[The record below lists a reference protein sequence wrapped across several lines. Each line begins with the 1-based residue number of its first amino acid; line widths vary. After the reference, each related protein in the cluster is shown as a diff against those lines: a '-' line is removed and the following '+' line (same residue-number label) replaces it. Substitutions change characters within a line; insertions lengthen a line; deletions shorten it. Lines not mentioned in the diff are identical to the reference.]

1 MDHLLTDTQRAWQIK
16 AREFAET
23 EIAPRS
29 LARDQIAAPADT
41 FDWELIRKGSQLGI
55 RTAAVPREYGGHGI
69 DFTTQA
75 LMIVEMARADSAMA
89 KTFSQSWKWSHL
101 IVDHGSSE
109 QKKRYFDAFVA
120 DDEFVMGGGITEPNA
135 GSDNR
140 FPPPDDPKAGLQLSA
155 KLDGDTWVLNGS
167 KCYIANA
174 NIGKLIFAFARTD
187 PHAPV
192 HEGTTIFAV
201 QNVPRG
207 AAGLKVGKV
216 FNKHGWRFY
225 QNAELFFDNVRVA
238 DSDRLSAINGTHK
251 NHGGKNSKFGDLEYA
266 ANALGI
272 CEAAIEMATTQG
284 RTHQQSGKRLNEH
297 QMFQLKLSE
306 MHMQTEALRSFVMRV
321 AAESD
326 STADIS
332 RKHNP
337 LLMNFS
343 TDSMQRVCY
352 LNLDLHRAAAK
363 RTRGEINAR
372 ADKLVRDAIIW
383 THIAGDSVQR
393 MKAVQAL
400 L

>member
-1 MDHLLTDTQRAWQIK
+1 MDHLLTDTQRAWQLK
-16 AREFAET
+16 AREFAES
-23 EIAPRS
+23 EIHPRS
-29 LARDQIAAPADT
+29 LARDQIAEPAGT
-41 FDWELIRKGSQLGI
+41 FDWSLIQKGSQLGI
-55 RTAAVPREYGGHGI
+55 RTAAVPTEYGGHGI

-75 LMIVEMARADSAMA
+75 LMIAEMARADSAMA

-101 IVDHGSSE
+101 IVDHGSDE
-109 QKKRYFDAFVA
+109 QKKRFFDAFVN
-120 DDEFVMGGGITEPNA
+120 DDAFVMGGGITEPNA

-140 FPPPDDPKAGLQLSA
+140 LPPGDDPKSGLQLKA
-155 KLDGDTWVLNGS
+155 RLDGDTWVLNGS

-187 PHAPV
+187 PDAPV

-201 QNVPRG
+201 QPG
-207 AAGLKVGKV
+207 TPGLTVGKV

-225 QNAELFFDNVRVA
+225 QNAELFFENVRVP
-238 DSDRLSAINGTHK
+238 DSNRLGAINGAHK
-251 NHGGKNSKFGDLEYA
+251 RHGGKNSRFADMEYA

-272 CEAAIEMATTQG
+272 CDAAVEMATRLG
-284 RTHQQSGKRLNEH
+284 RTRRQAGQRLNQH
-297 QMFQLKLSE
+297 QLFQLKLSE

-321 AAESD
+321 AME
-326 STADIS
+326 ADVTQPIS
-332 RKHNP
+332 RKHNG

-343 TDSMQRVCY
+343 TDAVQRVCY
-352 LNLDLHRAAAK
+352 LNLDMHRVAS
-363 RTRGEINAR
+363 RREISAR

-383 THIAGDSVQR
+383 THIAGDAVTR

>member
-1 MDHLLTDTQRAWQIK
+1 MEYLLTDTQRAWQLK
-16 AREFAET
+16 ARDFAAT
-23 EIAPRS
+23 EIRPLS

-41 FDWELIRKGSQLGI
+41 FDWNIIQKGSALGI
-55 RTAAVPREYGGHGI
+55 RTAAVPVEYGGHGI

-75 LMIVEMARADSAMA
+75 LMIAEMAKADSAIA

-101 IVDHGSSE
+101 IDDHGNTE
-109 QKKRYFDAFVA
+109 QKKRFFDAFVR
-120 DDEFVMGGGITEPNA
+120 DDTFVLGGGITEPNA

-140 FPPPDDPKAGLQLSA
+140 LPPEDDPKSGLQLRA
-155 KLDGDTWVLNGS
+155 TLDGDTWVLNGS

-174 NIGKLIFAFARTD
+174 NIGKLIFAFTRTD
-187 PHAPV
+187 PNAPV
-192 HEGTTIFAV
+192 QEGTTIFAV
-201 QNVPRG
+201 PHDTP
-207 AAGLKVGKV
+207 GLKVGKV

-225 QNAELFFDNVRVA
+225 QNAELFFENVRVP
-238 DSDRLSAINGTHK
+238 DSNRLGTLNGAHK
-251 NHGGKNSKFGDLEYA
+251 KHDGKNSKFGDLEYA

-272 CEAAIEMATTQG
+272 CDAAIEMATAHG
-284 RTHQQSGKRLNEH
+284 RTQRQSGKRLNEH
-297 QMFQLKLSE
+297 QLFQLKLSE
-306 MHMQTEALRSFVMRV
+306 MHMFTEALRSFAMRV

-326 STADIS
+326 CTADIS
-332 RKHNP
+332 RKHNM

-352 LNLDLHRAAAK
+352 LNLDIHRAVAK
-363 RTRGEINAR
+363 GEISAQ

-393 MKAVQAL
+393 MKAVKAL